1 MNTRLLRLLSA
12 PLLALSL
19 VLSVMGT
26 AAQADT
32 DAQLAQQ
39 WQYAWNT
46 YKFYQVADPLPDGRA
61 RKSQSISIVINA
73 PRTRVFKAYSNFEN
87 HIGANP
93 FLERVVTHSDKT
105 KHGVRTKNLTAI
117 EVIPVEP
124 DPITLNTHAQ
134 QRINL
139 DNYCYEVDSWS
150 TGNIVTHQKI
160 VFENLGGSRTRV
172 TEHLTF
178 ETTQDLI
185 DFTLSQGVLAHQG
198 IQQGL
203 KQRIESGAL

>member
-1 MNTRLLRLLSA
+1 MLSA

-19 VLSVMGT
+19 VLSVMG
-26 AAQADT
+26 APARADT
-32 DAQLAQQ
+32 DAQLARE
-39 WQYAWNT
+39 WQYAWNF

-73 PRTRVFKAYSNFEN
+73 PRTRVFKAYSDFEH

-93 FLERVVTHSDKT
+93 FLERVVTHSDTT

-117 EVIPVEP
+117 EVIPLEP
-124 DPITLNTHAQ
+124 PVTLNTHAQ
-134 QRINL
+134 QRLNL
-139 DNYCYEVDSWS
+139 TKYCYEVDSWS

-160 VFENLGGSRTRV
+160 VFESLGTSRTRV
-172 TEHLTF
+172 TENLTF
-178 ETTQDLI
+178 ETTSDLI

-203 KQRIESGAL
+203 KQRIESGEL

>member
-1 MNTRLLRLLSA
+1 M
-12 PLLALSL
+12 LALSL
-19 VLSVMGT
+19 VISAMGT
-26 AAQADT
+26 PARAET
-32 DAQLAQQ
+32 DAQLALQ
-39 WQYAWNT
+39 WLQTWNT
-46 YKFYQVADPLPDGRA
+46 YRFTQVADPLPAGRA

-73 PRTRVFKAYSNFEN
+73 PRAHVFNAYSDFQH

-117 EVIPVEP
+117 EVIPLEP
-124 DPITLNTHAQ
+124 PMTLNTHAQ
-134 QRINL
+134 QRLNL
-139 DNYCYEVDSWS
+139 SKFFYEVDSWS
-150 TGNIVTHQKI
+150 TGNVVTHQKI
-160 VFENLGGSRTRV
+160 VFENVGLLRTRV

-178 ETTQDLI
+178 ETTLDLI
-185 DFTLSQGVLAHQG
+185 DYTLTQGVLAHQG

>member
-1 MNTRLLRLLSA
+1 M
-12 PLLALSL
+12 
-19 VLSVMGT
+19 LSVMGT
-26 AAQADT
+26 PARAES
-32 DAQLAQQ
+32 DAELARQ
-39 WQYAWNT
+39 WQYAWNC
-46 YKFYQVADPLPDGRA
+46 YKFGQVADPLPVGRA

-73 PRTRVFKAYSNFEN
+73 PRAGVFKAYSDFEN

-117 EVIPVEP
+117 EVIPIEP
-124 DPITLNTHAQ
+124 DPITLTTHAQ
-134 QRINL
+134 QRL
-139 DNYCYEVDSWS
+139 DLSNYFYEVDSWS

-160 VFENLGGSRTRV
+160 VFESLGGSVTRV

-178 ETTQDLI
+178 ETTLELI